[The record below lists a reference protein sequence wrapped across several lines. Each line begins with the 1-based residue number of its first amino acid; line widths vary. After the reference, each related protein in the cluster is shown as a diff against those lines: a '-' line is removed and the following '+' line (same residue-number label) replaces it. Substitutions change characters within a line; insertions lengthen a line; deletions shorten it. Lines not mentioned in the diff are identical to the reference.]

1 MQPFDEQ
8 WIEQLERQYGSKHE
22 WEKTA
27 IYHIATDER
36 WAPDRKLINEFITCY
51 PKETQDKLLSK
62 LGKAENFS
70 NTYHEIVVGNM
81 LSRSGSMPVYE
92 YVLTATSGKPD
103 WYVSPCG
110 SEPGCYVEVLSDNF
124 ELTKD
129 EHLIREIGLRASG
142 IPVAAWITV
151 TPRVGDA
158 GDQSEETPKTYI
170 KRIQDWL
177 SKEHWGQGQSK
188 LAGTFEFKLEH
199 LSSDLGHVE
208 LMPKS
213 MARFVK
219 PERVKRK
226 IRDKVRKYGKAC
238 LDAGCGL
245 LIAVFPEPLFDPD
258 LQDAEAIALGR
269 TTGYGTDAHH
279 ACPTILRDRSG
290 LFTPDGPLSGL
301 VWLTPQD
308 GNWSSRIL
316 LNEQAHIHPP
326 DAVLRAL
333 DTTVSP
339 L

>member
-1 MQPFDEQ
+1 MQPFDLKK
-8 WIEQLERQYGSKHE
+8 IKQLEKQYGSKHE
-22 WEKTA
+22 WEKPA
-27 IYHIATDER
+27 IYHIATDGSL
-36 WAPDRKLINEFITCY
+36 APDRKLIDEFLKCC
-51 PKETQDKLLSK
+51 PKETQDRLCPNLL
-62 LGKAENFS
+62 KAKNFS
-70 NTYHEIVVGNM
+70 DTYHEIVVGHM
-81 LSRSGSMPVYE
+81 LLQSGLMPVYE
-92 YVLTATSGKPD
+92 HVLTAD

-110 SEPGCYVEVLSDNF
+110 SEPGCYIEVLSDNF

-170 KRIQDWL
+170 MHIQDWL

-245 LIAVFPEPLFDPD
+245 LIAVFPEPLFGPD

-301 VWLTPQD
+301 VWLTLQD

-333 DTTVSP
+333 DTTVSS